1 MFVPSPLSLLY
12 SKLRPSVDDIGRL
25 RRGLRP
31 VTRPAVMGRRLN
43 RELARC
49 GSLSPT
55 LGNRGS
61 PTLGNCGSPTLGNCG
76 SPTLGNRGVV
86 LGIGSRSAALNPTCV
101 IPSLSHTQD
110 VLATH

>member
-12 SKLRPSVDDIGRL
+12 SKLWQSVDDIGRL

-61 PTLGNCGSPTLGNCG
+61 PTLGN
-76 SPTLGNRGVV
+76 RGVV
-86 LGIGSRSAALNPTCV
+86 LGIGRSAALNPTCV
-101 IPSLSHTQD
+101 IASLSHTQD

>member
-12 SKLRPSVDDIGRL
+12 SKLWQSVDDIGRL

-61 PTLGNCGSPTLGNCG
+61 PTLGNCGSPTLGNRG
-76 SPTLGNRGVV
+76 SLKLGNRGVV
-86 LGIGSRSAALNPTCV
+86 LGIGRSAALNPTCV
-101 IPSLSHTQD
+101 IASLSHTQD

>member
-1 MFVPSPLSLLY
+1 MFVPSPLSLLH
-12 SKLRPSVDDIGRL
+12 SKLRQSVDDIGRL

-55 LGNRGS
+55 LGN
-61 PTLGNCGSPTLGNCG
+61 LG

-86 LGIGSRSAALNPTCV
+86 LGIGRSAALNPTCV
-101 IPSLSHTQD
+101 IASLCHTQD

>member
-1 MFVPSPLSLLY
+1 
-12 SKLRPSVDDIGRL
+12 
-25 RRGLRP
+25 
-31 VTRPAVMGRRLN
+31 MGRRLN

-61 PTLGNCGSPTLGNCG
+61 PTLGN
-76 SPTLGNRGVV
+76 RGVV
-86 LGIGSRSAALNPTCV
+86 LGIGRSAALNPTCV
-101 IPSLSHTQD
+101 IASLSHTQD

>member
-12 SKLRPSVDDIGRL
+12 SKLRQSVDDIGRL

-61 PTLGNCGSPTLGNCG
+61 PTLGN
-76 SPTLGNRGVV
+76 RGVV
-86 LGIGSRSAALNPTCV
+86 LGIGRSAVLNPTCV
-101 IPSLSHTQD
+101 IASLSQNQD

>member
-12 SKLRPSVDDIGRL
+12 SKLWQSVDDIGRL

-61 PTLGNCGSPTLGNCG
+61 PTLGNRASL
-76 SPTLGNRGVV
+76 SLGNRGVV
-86 LGIGSRSAALNPTCV
+86 LGIGRSAALNPTCV
-101 IPSLSHTQD
+101 IASLSHTQD

>member
-12 SKLRPSVDDIGRL
+12 SKLRQSVDDIGRL

-61 PTLGNCGSPTLGNCG
+61 PTLGN
-76 SPTLGNRGVV
+76 RGVV

>member
-12 SKLRPSVDDIGRL
+12 SKLWQSVDDIGRL

-55 LGNRGS
+55 LGN
-61 PTLGNCGSPTLGNCG
+61 CGSPTLGNRG
-76 SPTLGNRGVV
+76 SLKLGNRGVV
-86 LGIGSRSAALNPTCV
+86 LGIGRSAALNPTCV
-101 IPSLSHTQD
+101 IASLSHTQD

>member
-1 MFVPSPLSLLY
+1 MFVPSPPSLLY
-12 SKLRPSVDDIGRL
+12 SKLWPSVDDIGRL

-61 PTLGNCGSPTLGNCG
+61 PTLGNCASLTLGK
-76 SPTLGNRGVV
+76 RGVV
-86 LGIGSRSAALNPTCV
+86 LGIGRSAALNPTCV

>member
-12 SKLRPSVDDIGRL
+12 SKMRQSVDDIGRL

-55 LGNRGS
+55 LGNRAS
-61 PTLGNCGSPTLGNCG
+61 L
-76 SPTLGNRGVV
+76 TLGNRGVV
-86 LGIGSRSAALNPTCV
+86 LGIGRSAALNPTCV
-101 IPSLSHTQD
+101 IASLSHTQD

>member
-12 SKLRPSVDDIGRL
+12 SKLWQSVDDIGRL

-61 PTLGNCGSPTLGNCG
+61 PTLGNRASF
-76 SPTLGNRGVV
+76 TLGNRGVV
-86 LGIGSRSAALNPTCV
+86 LGIGRSTALNPTCV
-101 IPSLSHTQD
+101 TASLSHTQD

>member
-12 SKLRPSVDDIGRL
+12 SKLWQSVDDIGRL

-61 PTLGNCGSPTLGNCG
+61 PTLGNCACL
-76 SPTLGNRGVV
+76 TLGNRGVV
-86 LGIGSRSAALNPTCV
+86 LGIGRSAALNPTCV
-101 IPSLSHTQD
+101 IASLSHTQD

>member
-12 SKLRPSVDDIGRL
+12 SKLRQSVDDIGRL

-76 SPTLGNRGVV
+76 SPTVGNRG
-86 LGIGSRSAALNPTCV
+86 NPTLGLEV
-101 IPSLSHTQD
+101 W
-110 VLATH
+110 

>member
-12 SKLRPSVDDIGRL
+12 SKLRQSVDDIGRL

-55 LGNRGS
+55 LGNLGS
-61 PTLGNCGSPTLGNCG
+61 PTLGNCGR
-76 SPTLGNRGVV
+76 PTLGNRASLTLGTHGVV
-86 LGIGSRSAALNPTCV
+86 LGIGRSAALTPTCV
-101 IPSLSHTQD
+101 IASLCHTQD

>member
-12 SKLRPSVDDIGRL
+12 SKLRQSVDDIGRL

-55 LGNRGS
+55 LGNSGS
-61 PTLGNCGSPTLGNCG
+61 PTLGNRASL
-76 SPTLGNRGVV
+76 TLGNRGVV

>member
-1 MFVPSPLSLLY
+1 MFVPSPLSLLH
-12 SKLRPSVDDIGRL
+12 SKLRQSVDDIGRL

-61 PTLGNCGSPTLGNCG
+61 PTLGN
-76 SPTLGNRGVV
+76 RGVV
-86 LGIGSRSAALNPTCV
+86 LGIGRSAALNPTCV
-101 IPSLSHTQD
+101 IASLSHTQD

>member
-12 SKLRPSVDDIGRL
+12 SKLWPSVDDIGRL

-61 PTLGNCGSPTLGNCG
+61 PTLGNRASLTLGK
-76 SPTLGNRGVV
+76 RGVV
-86 LGIGSRSAALNPTCV
+86 LGIGRSAALNPTCV
-101 IPSLSHTQD
+101 IASLSHTQD